1 MDQLVAIE
9 QRRRN
14 LRIVLFVI
22 ILATLPFYCAGIL
35 LWGTAQ
41 RNQPAA
47 NLTGTATFT
56 PLPTI
61 ATQTPIPSIT
71 PLSISATPFGG
82 PLLPTPGQ
90 YNPGTISTRVLSPTP
105 FILPTDIFIPQ
116 PTQAPTL
123 TPYPTQVLPTQPPP
137 PTQTN
142 APPPPT
148 QTDVPPAP
156 TLEEP
161 SPLPPP
167 SDTPA
172 PPPDQ
177 SGDATAQ
184 VGG

>member
-35 LWGTAQ
+35 LWGTAP
-41 RNQPAA
+41 RAPSAA
-47 NLTGTATFT
+47 DLTATATFT

-61 ATQTPIPSIT
+61 PSQTPIPSIT

-90 YNPGTISTRVLSPTP
+90 YNPGSIATRYLSPTP
-105 FILPTDIFIPQ
+105 YFLPTDIYIPQ
-116 PTQAPTL
+116 PTDAPTL
-123 TPYPTQVLPTQPPP
+123 TPYPQATQVPP

-148 QTDVPPAP
+148 QTDVPPP
-156 TLEEP
+156 TDVP
-161 SPLPPP
+161 PLPPP

-172 PPPDQ
+172 PPPGE
-177 SGDATAQ
+177 GDVTVEASS
-184 VGG
+184 

>member
-35 LWGTAQ
+35 LWGTAP
-41 RNQPAA
+41 RTPTAA
-47 NLTGTATFT
+47 DLTATSTFT

-61 ATQTPIPSIT
+61 PSQTPIPSIT
-71 PLSISATPFGG
+71 PLSMSATPFGG

-90 YNPGTISTRVLSPTP
+90 YNPGQIATRYLSPTP
-105 FILPTDIFIPQ
+105 YILPTDPFIPQ
-116 PTQAPTL
+116 PTAAPTL
-123 TPYPTQVLPTQPPP
+123 TPYPQATQPPP

-148 QTDVPPAP
+148 QTDIPPAP

-161 SPLPPP
+161 ALPPP
-167 SDTPA
+167 SDTPPGEA
-172 PPPDQ
+172 P
-177 SGDATAQ
+177 AEVTAE
-184 VGG
+184 VSS